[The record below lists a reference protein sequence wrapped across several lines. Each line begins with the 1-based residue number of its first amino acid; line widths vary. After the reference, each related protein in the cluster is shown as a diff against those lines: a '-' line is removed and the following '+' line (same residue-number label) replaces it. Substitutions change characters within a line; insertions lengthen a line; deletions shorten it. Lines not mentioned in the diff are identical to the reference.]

1 MDRFQKDVVG
11 IIKAALLDEKY
22 EISADF
28 DIEKAVV
35 LAKKHGVAVM
45 LYYGLLN
52 CNLDNSLPIMKQL
65 FMLTMQNMA
74 VSERQIYTIKC
85 VFDAF
90 DKCNIDYMPLK
101 GTLLK
106 DIYQKSEMRS
116 MGDADILI
124 KPEQYERIK
133 PIMQE
138 LGFENMTESN
148 HEYIWQNKAACIELH
163 KRLIPSYNKDFYAYF
178 GDGWRLAK
186 IKSGCCYEMT
196 DEDQMIYLFTH
207 YAKHYRDA
215 GVGIRHIV
223 DLWVYRNKNTNLNEE
238 YIKAELEK
246 LQLYDFY
253 SNTIRTLDCWF
264 CDGESDSVT
273 DFITNI
279 IFNSGVYGT
288 KEANI
293 LSEALKIS
301 KIYGVENVKNQK
313 RIKLIFPRYES
324 MCRKYVFL
332 RKAPFLLPVMW
343 FVRIFDIL
351 MFKRESIKVKR
362 ENIKMMSEDNVSA
375 YQKSLNFV
383 GLDFNFK
390 E

>member
-1 MDRFQKDVVG
+1 MERFQKDVAG

-22 EISADF
+22 ELSADF
-28 DIEKAVV
+28 EIEKAAA
-35 LAKKHGVAVM
+35 LAKKHGIEVM
-45 LYYGLLN
+45 LYYGLLK
-52 CNLDNSLPIMKQL
+52 CDADNTLPVMKHL
-65 FMLTMQNMA
+65 FLLTLQNVA
-74 VSERQIYTIKC
+74 VSERQLYTTKC
-85 VFDAF
+85 VYDAF

-106 DIYQKSEMRS
+106 NIYRKSEMRS

-124 KPEQYERIK
+124 KPEQYEKIK

-138 LGFENMTESN
+138 LGFENKTESN

-186 IKSGCCYEMT
+186 IKNGSRYEMT
-196 DEDQMIYLFTH
+196 EEDQMIYLFTH

-223 DLWVYRNKNTNLNEE
+223 DLWVYRNKNTNMDDG
-238 YIKAELEK
+238 YIKEELEK

-253 SNTIRTLDCWF
+253 SNTIRALDCWF
-264 CDGESDSVT
+264 GEGESDAVT

-301 KIYGVENVKNQK
+301 KTHSTKNVKRQK
-313 RIKLIFPRYES
+313 SLRLIFPKYDNMCGRYA
-324 MCRKYVFL
+324 FL
-332 RKAPFLLPVMW
+332 KKAPVLLPVMW
-343 FVRIFDIL
+343 VVRIFDVL
-351 MFKRESIKVKR
+351 LFKRQAIKTNR
-362 ENIKMMSEDNVSA
+362 ENIKIMSEDNVDA
-375 YQKSLNFV
+375 YQQALNFV